1 MTLRQYVAERA
12 QGCCEYCGWPDWLTP
27 GSFAVEH
34 IQPVVR
40 GGTDDRT
47 NLAYACPGC
56 NNAKY
61 DATDALDPATGQRVP
76 LFNPRQD
83 LWNAHFQW
91 AADQFQQIGL
101 TPTGRA
107 TVARLRLNRPEVI
120 AMRQVVRRYPT
131 PETLDAPSEIE

>member
-27 GSFAVEH
+27 GSFAMEH
-34 IQPVVR
+34 IQPLVR
-40 GGTDDRT
+40 
-47 NLAYACPGC
+47 C

-61 DATDALDPATGQRVP
+61 DAIDALDPATGQRVP

-83 LWNAHFQW
+83 LWSDHFQW
-91 AADQFQQIGL
+91 ATDQLQQMGL

-131 PETLDAPSEIE
+131 PETLDNQT